1 MVIQIIHGAPC
12 PRETEGVRTASRVV
26 APAILAAIVMIL
38 LGPPRAPAPS
48 TSPAPLTSVNPLI
61 GDESFF
67 ATFARWPSADDANEL
82 RVRTHLAYVERRLR
96 AVDDANVSP
105 ALREARRRNLDLLRA
120 YWQAGVFP
128 AGENPAGRQPTF
140 VDDDGRRCAV
150 AALVEASAG
159 TEAIAHINDRYRNA
173 YIREMDDPALAAWIA
188 RSGFTPDEVAMIQPN
203 YRGGHWPPRKEERWQ
218 VALDVEPFYW
228 LRLNGA
234 AGSEARHVPGIK
246 SRFRLID
253 LKYAW
258 LLGARAAGGNALEGN
273 HAYYDAD
280 LHAGYVF
287 SSESGLSLLFHG
299 GGGIDG
305 MTGVVPFGVT
315 IPFGMAVA
323 LDTSYRRFNDHA
335 VPFILQLRGEGKWA
349 AWGPDRD
356 HDLTWTVALDG
367 VWRARNEY
375 PWRFYAKDI
384 IASVFATKFGDAV
397 YGGVALGLGIWS
409 VDEERRVPEDDP
421 PYRSTLPAPYE

>member
-1 MVIQIIHGAPC
+1 
-12 PRETEGVRTASRVV
+12 VRTASRIVS
-26 APAILAAIVMIL
+26 PAVLAALVAVL
-38 LGPPRAPAPS
+38 LALPPAPEPP
-48 TSPAPLTSVNPLI
+48 TPRAPLTSINPLI
-61 GDESFF
+61 GDDSFF

-96 AVDDANVSP
+96 AADDAHLPS

-140 VDDDGRRCAV
+140 IDDAGRRCAV
-150 AALVEASAG
+150 AALVEAAAG
-159 TEAIAHINDRYRNA
+159 TETVARINDRYRNA
-173 YIREMDDPALAAWIA
+173 YIREMDDAALAAWIA
-188 RSGFTPDEVAMIQPN
+188 RSGFTSDEVAMIQPN
-203 YRGGHWPPRKEERWQ
+203 YGGGRWRRREEARWQ

-234 AGSEARHVPGIK
+234 AGEEARHVPGIK

-258 LLGARAAGGNALEGN
+258 LLGARAAGGNALEGS

-280 LHAGYVF
+280 AHAGYVF
-287 SSESGLSLLFHG
+287 SSQRGLSFLFHG

-305 MTGVVPFGVT
+305 MAGVVPLGVT

-323 LDTSYRRFNDHA
+323 LDTSYGRINEHPARTP

-349 AWGPDRD
+349 PGRD
-356 HDLTWTVALDG
+356 QELSWTVGLDG
-367 VWRARNEY
+367 VWRTRNEY
-375 PWRFYAKDI
+375 GWRFYAKDV
-384 IASVFATKFGDAV
+384 IASVFATKFAGAV
-397 YGGVALGLGIWS
+397 YGGVALGLGFWS
-409 VDEERRVPEDDP
+409 VDEERLADGDDDS
-421 PYRSTLPAPYE
+421 YRAPLPAPYE